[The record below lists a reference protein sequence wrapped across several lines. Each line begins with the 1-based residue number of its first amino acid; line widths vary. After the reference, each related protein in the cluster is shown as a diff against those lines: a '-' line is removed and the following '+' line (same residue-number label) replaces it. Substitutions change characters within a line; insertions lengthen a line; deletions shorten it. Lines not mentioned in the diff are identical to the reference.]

1 MSGTSL
7 VTARERAL
15 AVLGGEP
22 DDATLGRYLH
32 GIAGVDA
39 VGLEQRAAGLGTR
52 SIKTSSKKWALD
64 TIISLIDLTTL

>member
-32 GIAGVDA
+32 GIAGVSA
-39 VGLEQRAAGLGTR
+39 P
-52 SIKTSSKKWALD
+52 SSVVL
-64 TIISLIDLTTL
+64 SLIHI